1 MTQSVAL
8 DTRAAPRRAPD
19 PAAHLPRGTWLSR
32 HPAWPA
38 TALLAGIPL
47 WWALGMGEYI
57 FILLAIPMAARLYS
71 WSAQGNRRIRVP
83 PGFGLWLL
91 FLLCVLF
98 GVAVLSATAPET
110 LASPVSNRIISYS
123 VRAAGYLGDTALLLF
138 VGNLTERELPRQR
151 LAWLLGLVALYTI
164 AGGLAGVFFAHFHF
178 TAPLAAIVP
187 GRLTANNQV
196 LQSQLHPALSQLQAV
211 LGPAGRP
218 DAPFAYTNEWG
229 NCLALLLPWLVV
241 RWWFQGT
248 RRQRLIAVSAIVVG
262 IVPIIY
268 SLDRGLWIG
277 LIVALVYIGVRMA
290 AMGRLAVLGGLIAA
304 LVIAGVLIGVTP
316 LQGMVSQRLAN
327 GASDARRGSL
337 AVAAVVAADSSPVLG
352 YGDTRHQQGS
362 VQSVSVGRSA
372 KCPSCG
378 NGTIGGNGQLWLL
391 LICSG
396 FVGAGLY
403 LSFFAY
409 GIWRY
414 RRDTTPIGLAGV
426 LVLILPFIF
435 MLSYTA
441 VGAPLGFTM
450 FSYAL
455 LWRNARARRQEAAL
469 AVGQPVATP
478 TRNSLA
484 PPRAL
489 TQEPGS

>member
-1 MTQSVAL
+1 
-8 DTRAAPRRAPD
+8 
-19 PAAHLPRGTWLSR
+19 
-32 HPAWPA
+32 
-38 TALLAGIPL
+38 
-47 WWALGMGEYI
+47 
-57 FILLAIPMAARLYS
+57 
-71 WSAQGNRRIRVP
+71 
-83 PGFGLWLL
+83 
-91 FLLCVLF
+91 
-98 GVAVLSATAPET
+98 
-110 LASPVSNRIISYS
+110 
-123 VRAAGYLGDTALLLF
+123 
-138 VGNLTERELPRQR
+138 
-151 LAWLLGLVALYTI
+151 
-164 AGGLAGVFFAHFHF
+164 
-178 TAPLAAIVP
+178 
-187 GRLTANNQV
+187 
-196 LQSQLHPALSQLQAV
+196 
-211 LGPAGRP
+211 
-218 DAPFAYTNEWG
+218 
-229 NCLALLLPWLVV
+229 
-241 RWWFQGT
+241 
-248 RRQRLIAVSAIVVG
+248 
-262 IVPIIY
+262 
-268 SLDRGLWIG
+268 
-277 LIVALVYIGVRMA
+277 
-290 AMGRLAVLGGLIAA
+290 
-304 LVIAGVLIGVTP
+304 
-316 LQGMVSQRLAN
+316 
-327 GASDARRGSL
+327 
-337 AVAAVVAADSSPVLG
+337 
-352 YGDTRHQQGS
+352 